1 MEAYRAAKGS
11 RNQTGDESRKEKQK
25 IHRRKQMK
33 LHETKF
39 YRKESY
45 RMSITTKTE
54 MVTEM
59 SPGNID
65 KRKTMQKKEEA

>member
-25 IHRRKQMK
+25 MYRRKQIK

-39 YRKESY
+39 YRKKSY
-45 RMSITTKTE
+45 RMSNTTKTE
-54 MVTEM
+54 VVTDM
-59 SPGNID
+59 SLGNMD

>member
-1 MEAYRAAKGS
+1 MEVYRAAKGS
-11 RNQTGDESRKEKQK
+11 RNQTGDESRREKQK
-25 IHRRKQMK
+25 MHRRKQIK

-39 YRKESY
+39 YRKKSY
-45 RMSITTKTE
+45 RMSNTTKTE

-59 SPGNID
+59 SPGNMD